1 MKKELAICTVLLLAL
16 PPAHAA
22 QRAGAPDTAY
32 PARPVRL
39 IVPQAPGGSNDIMAR
54 YAAQHL
60 AGRLGKPFIVDNR
73 PGADALIGSD
83 MAARAAPDGYTLL
96 LASGA
101 YTMNPAV
108 RKMPFDPHRAFDWI
122 SMLGT
127 GHTAF
132 MVGPSLPVKSIK
144 DVLEMAKAKPGQ
156 LVMASAGGFQ
166 HFTHVLFGGLSG
178 QKFNVVLYKGGF
190 PAMIDVMGGQ
200 AHITIGSIVQALS
213 LIRAGKLRALATG
226 GAKRA
231 LSLPELPTIAEAGV
245 PGYEASNWWTIAA
258 PAGPP
263 PAVINLLSKELTA
276 FLQMPETQKRFNDEG
291 VEMNILTPAELR
303 KMITADLAKWA
314 KVAKDT
320 GMQQEK

>member
-1 MKKELAICTVLLLAL
+1 MKIRPAICMAMMLAT
-16 PPAHAA
+16 AGAQAA
-22 QRAGAPDTAY
+22 QGDAGKNY
-32 PARPVRL
+32 PTKPIRF

-60 AGRLGKPFIVDNR
+60 SGRLGKQVIVDNR

-108 RKMPFDPHRAFDWI
+108 RKMPFDPHRAFDWV

-132 MVGPSLPVKSIK
+132 MVGPSLPAGSIK
-144 DVLEMAKAKPGQ
+144 EVLEMARVKPGV

-166 HFTHVLFGGLSG
+166 HFAHALFGGLSG
-178 QKFNVVLYKGGF
+178 QKFNIVLYKGGF
-190 PAMIDVMGGQ
+190 PAMVDVMGGQ
-200 AHITIGSIVQALS
+200 AHITIGSIVQSLS
-213 LIRAGKLRALATG
+213 LIRAGKLKALATG

-231 LSLPELPTIAEAGV
+231 VSLPHLPTIAEAGV
-245 PGYEASNWWTIAA
+245 PGYEASNWWTIAT
-258 PAGPP
+258 PAGTP
-263 PAVINLLSKELTA
+263 PAVINLLSKELMA
-276 FLQMPETQKRFNDEG
+276 FLGMPETQKRLNDDG
-291 VEMNILTPAELR
+291 VELNIMTPAEIR
-303 KMITADLAKWA
+303 GMISADLAKWA

-320 GMQQEK
+320 GMQQVH